1 MKTTLPFAAL
11 AAAMT
16 LSAAASAQTSQPPS
30 QPQSGQS
37 MEERLAALEARLGAT
52 TQVQFGGYIKLDG
65 QVSRYTDGTR
75 ATALIGDDFFVP
87 STIPVGGDGGGVV
100 TDFHAKE
107 SRFWLR
113 SSTDTD
119 YGVLGAYIEMDFL
132 TQSMGDERITNSYAP
147 RIRHAYATFGDVLFG
162 QTWSVFFDVA
172 ALPDLLDFV
181 GPVGTTLVRQAQVR
195 YSPGQWDIS
204 LENPSSTLYDT
215 NNLIGNPGTLDDN
228 RYPDLVVRYRVP
240 MQRGSLSV
248 AAVGRELAYRDGTS
262 RESEYGYGVTV
273 ASKWML
279 GDTGND
285 IRAQLVG
292 GKGVGRYMGLN
303 AFRAGEI
310 EADGSVELIDTWS
323 AMVAYRHLWSDQWR
337 SSVALSVAGADNPD
351 TVAATTPKAYRT
363 SHVNLIYSPAP
374 RLDLGGEVIWGQ
386 RENEDGE
393 RGEIGRVQLSA
404 KLAF

>member
-1 MKTTLPFAAL
+1 M
-11 AAAMT
+11 
-16 LSAAASAQTSQPPS
+16 
-30 QPQSGQS
+30 
-37 MEERLAALEARLGAT
+37 
-52 TQVQFGGYIKLDG
+52 
-65 QVSRYTDGTR
+65 
-75 ATALIGDDFFVP
+75 
-87 STIPVGGDGGGVV
+87 
-100 TDFHAKE
+100 
-107 SRFWLR
+107 
-113 SSTDTD
+113 
-119 YGVLGAYIEMDFL
+119 
-132 TQSMGDERITNSYAP
+132 
-147 RIRHAYATFGDVLFG
+147 LFG
-162 QTWSVFFDVA
+162 QTWSTFFDVG

-215 NNLIGNPGTLDDN
+215 NDLIGNPTTLDDN
-228 RYPDLVVRYRVP
+228 RYPDLIVRYRVP
-240 MQRGSLSV
+240 LESASLSI
-248 AAVGRELAYRDGTS
+248 AAMGRELAYRDGTN
-262 RESEYGYGVTV
+262 RESEFGYGVTI

-310 EADGSVELIDTWS
+310 EADGNVELIDTWS
-323 AMVAYRHLWSDQWR
+323 AMLAYRHLWSDQWR
-337 SSVALSVAGADNPD
+337 SSVAISAAGADNPD
-351 TVAATTPKAYRT
+351 TVAGATPKAYRT
-363 SHVNLIYSPAP
+363 GHINLIYSPAP

-386 RENEDGE
+386 RENENGE

>member
-1 MKTTLPFAAL
+1 MKTTLPYAAL
-11 AAAMT
+11 AAAIT
-16 LSAAASAQTSQPPS
+16 FSAAASAQTPS
-30 QPQSGQS
+30 TQGGQS
-37 MEERLAALEARLGAT
+37 MEERLAALETRIAAT

-75 ATALIGDDFFVP
+75 ATALIGDEFLVP
-87 STIPVGGDGGGVV
+87 GTIPVGGAGGGAV

-113 SSTDTD
+113 SNTDTD
-119 YGVLGAYIEMDFL
+119 YGVLGAYIELDFL

-147 RIRHAYATFGDVLFG
+147 RIRHAYATFGDMLFG
-162 QTWSVFFDVA
+162 QTWSAFFDVS

-215 NNLIGNPGTLDDN
+215 NGLIGNPTTLDDN
-228 RYPDLVVRYRVP
+228 RYPDLIVRYRVP
-240 MQRGSLSV
+240 LEGANLSI
-248 AAVGRELAYRDGTS
+248 AAMGRELAYRDGTS
-262 RESEYGYGVTV
+262 RESEFGYGVSI

-292 GKGVGRYMGLN
+292 GKGVGRYLGLN

-310 EADGSVELIDTWS
+310 QADGNIELIDTWS

-351 TVAATTPKAYRT
+351 TVAGTTPKAYRT

-386 RENEDGE
+386 RENEDGQ
-393 RGEIGRVQLSA
+393 RGEVGRVQLSA